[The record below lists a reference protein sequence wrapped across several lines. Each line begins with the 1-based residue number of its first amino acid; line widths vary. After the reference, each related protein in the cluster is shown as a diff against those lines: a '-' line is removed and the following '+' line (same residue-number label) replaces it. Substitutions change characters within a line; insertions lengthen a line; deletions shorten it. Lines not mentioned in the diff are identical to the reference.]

1 MHRKQYSQSWER
13 RKSDKADTPGCGSI
27 TESGRFLGE
36 NEPVSTVSV
45 AELKSAIAAA
55 LQQVRDG
62 QAAIASASQNIEAA
76 QGSLTAVT
84 AGSGHDSVATAQAAL
99 AQAAAELEQS
109 LAATFAAAE
118 QAETYA
124 ATL

>member
-1 MHRKQYSQSWER
+1 MDVFSER
-13 RKSDKADTPGCGSI
+13 MSI
-27 TESGRFLGE
+27 
-36 NEPVSTVSV
+36 VSTVSV
-45 AELKSAIAAA
+45 AELKSAIAVA

-62 QAAIASASQNIEAA
+62 QAAITAASQNIEAA

-99 AQAAAELEQS
+99 AQAAAE
-109 LAATFAAAE
+109 
-118 QAETYA
+118 QAEAYA

>member
-1 MHRKQYSQSWER
+1 MC
-13 RKSDKADTPGCGSI
+13 RKSDRAGTSSYAI
-27 TESGRFLGE
+27 VTRSVRFWVRMGI
-36 NEPVSTVSV
+36 VSTVSV
-45 AELKSAIAAA
+45 AELKSAIVAA

-62 QAAIASASQNIEAA
+62 QAAITAASRNIATA

-84 AGSGHDSVATAQAAL
+84 TGSGHDAVATAQAAL

-118 QAETYA
+118 QAEGYA

>member
-1 MHRKQYSQSWER
+1 M
-13 RKSDKADTPGCGSI
+13 
-27 TESGRFLGE
+27 
-36 NEPVSTVSV
+36 STVSV

-62 QAAIASASQNIEAA
+62 QAAITAASQNIEAA
-76 QGSLTAVT
+76 QGSLNAVT
-84 AGSGHDSVATAQAAL
+84 AGSGHESVSTAQAAL
-99 AQAAAELEQS
+99 AQAASELEQS

-118 QAETYA
+118 QAAAYA

>member
-1 MHRKQYSQSWER
+1 M
-13 RKSDKADTPGCGSI
+13 SI
-27 TESGRFLGE
+27 
-36 NEPVSTVSV
+36 VSTVSV

-62 QAAIASASQNIEAA
+62 QAAITAASQNIESA

-84 AGSGHDSVATAQAAL
+84 AGSGHDAVATAQAAL
-99 AQAAAELEQS
+99 AQAGAELEQS

-118 QAETYA
+118 QAEAYA

>member
-1 MHRKQYSQSWER
+1 
-13 RKSDKADTPGCGSI
+13 
-27 TESGRFLGE
+27 
-36 NEPVSTVSV
+36 VSTVSV

-84 AGSGHDSVATAQAAL
+84 AGSGHDSVAIAQAAL

>member
-1 MHRKQYSQSWER
+1 M
-13 RKSDKADTPGCGSI
+13 SI
-27 TESGRFLGE
+27 
-36 NEPVSTVSV
+36 VSTVSV

-62 QAAIASASQNIEAA
+62 QAAISAASQNIESA
-76 QGSLTAVT
+76 QGSLGAVT
-84 AGSGHDSVATAQAAL
+84 AGSGHDAVATAQAAL
-99 AQAAAELEQS
+99 AQAATELEQS

-118 QAETYA
+118 QAEAYA

>member
-1 MHRKQYSQSWER
+1 MSN
-13 RKSDKADTPGCGSI
+13 I
-27 TESGRFLGE
+27 
-36 NEPVSTVSV
+36 SV

-62 QAAIASASQNIEAA
+62 QAAITAARGNIEAA
-76 QGSLTAVT
+76 QGGLNAVT
-84 AGSGHDSVATAQAAL
+84 AGSGHEAVATAQAAL
-99 AQAAAELEQS
+99 AQATTELEQS

-118 QAETYA
+118 QAEAYA

>member
-1 MHRKQYSQSWER
+1 M
-13 RKSDKADTPGCGSI
+13 SI
-27 TESGRFLGE
+27 
-36 NEPVSTVSV
+36 VSTVSV

-62 QAAIASASQNIEAA
+62 QAAISSASINIEAA

-84 AGSGHDSVATAQAAL
+84 AGSGHDSVVTAQAAL

-118 QAETYA
+118 QAEAYA

>member
-1 MHRKQYSQSWER
+1 M
-13 RKSDKADTPGCGSI
+13 
-27 TESGRFLGE
+27 
-36 NEPVSTVSV
+36 STVSV

-62 QAAIASASQNIEAA
+62 QAAITAASQNIEAA

-84 AGSGHDSVATAQAAL
+84 AGSGHDSVTTAQAAL

-118 QAETYA
+118 QAEAYA

>member
-1 MHRKQYSQSWER
+1 M
-13 RKSDKADTPGCGSI
+13 SI
-27 TESGRFLGE
+27 
-36 NEPVSTVSV
+36 VSTVSV

-62 QAAIASASQNIEAA
+62 QAAISSASNNIEAA

-118 QAETYA
+118 QAEAYA